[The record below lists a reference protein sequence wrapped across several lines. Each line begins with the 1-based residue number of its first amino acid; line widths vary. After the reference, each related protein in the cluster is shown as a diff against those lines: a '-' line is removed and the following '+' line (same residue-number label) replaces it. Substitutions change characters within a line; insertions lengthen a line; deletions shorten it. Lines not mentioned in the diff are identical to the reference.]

1 MNMGDDS
8 AIQNDEAGFPS
19 DSEDDYDFPS
29 RRSDED
35 DASGGSEL
43 RRVDLNETVS
53 SAREKKEAVS
63 IWQHELDIFRRSIER
78 ENAHL
83 LHSKSDA

>member
-1 MNMGDDS
+1 MGDDS

-29 RRSDED
+29 RRSDEE
-35 DASGGSEL
+35 DASCGSDL
-43 RRVDLNETVS
+43 RRAELSETTA

-63 IWQHELDIFRRSIER
+63 IWQHELDIFRRSMER

-83 LHSKSDA
+83 FHTKTDA